1 MKHQDSEL
9 HARGQAQFTEDIP
22 LTADT
27 LHAFPLVSNIA
38 HGLIKSCDFSKAR
51 ALPGV
56 KAVITASDIN
66 GNNQIGNIEAD
77 EVLLVET
84 EVCYQGQPIALIV
97 AESAELAR
105 HACELCIVEY
115 ELLEAIFDARSANQ
129 LNQHIVPPRCFSL
142 GNIKTAWQR
151 CEYIVEGQAECGAQ
165 EHAYLE
171 TQIAIA
177 YPLENAQLK
186 IISAT
191 QSPGMVQRIIARV
204 LGCAMHLIEVDVLR
218 LGGAF
223 GGKEEQATQW
233 AVMAALAAQYTQHP
247 VKLQL
252 NREEDMRLTGKRHPY
267 SADFKIGLN
276 SKGNI
281 LAYQVQFYQ
290 NAGAFADLS
299 PAILERTLFHAGNAY
314 FIANVQATAVSCRT
328 NLPPNTAFRGFG
340 APQAMFVLEAAI
352 FKAAQVMGIDASTIQ
367 SMNLLQDGD
376 HFPYGMTVNDNTLK
390 ACNDLL
396 KQEFSVPQRQQEIA
410 QFNAIHTLQKKA
422 LALMPITFGIA
433 FTATFLNQAD
443 ALVHIY
449 ADGSVSIS
457 TGAVEMGQ
465 GVKVKLQQVAA
476 QTLGIKSERIKINS
490 TNTSR
495 IANMS
500 PTAASTGADLNGHA
514 TRLACE
520 QILKR
525 LKQQAADYFK
535 IKNLDKIQIQNECIV
550 LAGKKTALTW
560 CQLVTQAYLA
570 RCGLSAQA
578 HYATPNLSFDRS
590 TETGSP
596 FAYHVYGYA
605 AIEVTVDCLRGRYQ
619 VDSVKLVHD
628 AGKSQA
634 TDIDLGQV
642 EGAVVQG
649 IGWMTMEEI
658 VYDQQGRLLSNNLTN
673 YKIPDIYSAPELQ
686 VKFLPNSIN
695 SAGILNSKAVGEPP
709 FMYGIAV
716 YFALQ
721 KAIQAFNPD
730 YQVKFSAPMTPE
742 KVLLALYSKHKAI
755 PPLSVENI

>member
-9 HARGQAQFTEDIP
+9 HARGQAQFTDDIP

-27 LHAFPLVSNIA
+27 LHAFPLVSTIA
-38 HGLIKSCDFSKAR
+38 HGLIKSCNFSKAL

-56 KAVITASDIN
+56 KAVLTASDIN
-66 GNNQIGNIEAD
+66 GKNQIGNIEAD
-77 EVLLVET
+77 EVLLAET

-97 AESAELAR
+97 AESAELVR
-105 HACELCIVEY
+105 QACELCEVDY
-115 ELLEAIFDARSANQ
+115 EKLEAVFDARIANQ
-129 LNQHIVPPRCFSL
+129 FNQHIGSPRCFSM
-142 GNIKTAWQR
+142 GNIETAWQQ
-151 CEYIVEGQAECGAQ
+151 CEHIAEGQADCGAQ

-191 QSPGMVQRIIARV
+191 QSPGMVQRITARV

-247 VKLQL
+247 VKLKL
-252 NREEDMRLTGKRHPY
+252 SREEDMRLTGKRHPY
-267 SADFKIGLN
+267 SADFKIGLD
-276 SKGNI
+276 SKGKI

-314 FIANVQATAVSCRT
+314 FIPNVQATAVSCRT

-352 FKAAQVMGIDASTIQ
+352 FKAAQQMGVDAPIIQ
-367 SMNLLQDGD
+367 YRNLLQNGD
-376 HFPYGMTVNDNTLK
+376 HFPYGMTAKNSTLT
-390 ACNDLL
+390 ACNALL
-396 KQEFSVPQRQQEIA
+396 EQAFLVSQRQQEINA
-410 QFNAIHTLQKKA
+410 FNAAHPLLKKA
-422 LALMPITFGIA
+422 LAQMPIAFGIA
-433 FTATFLNQAD
+433 FTAMLLNQAD
-443 ALVHIY
+443 ALVHVY

-465 GVKVKLQQVAA
+465 GVKAKLQRVAA
-476 QTLGIKSERIKINS
+476 QTLGIGLERIKIDS

-500 PTAASTGADLNGHA
+500 PTAASTGADLNGQA
-514 TRLACE
+514 TRQACE
-520 QILKR
+520 QVLKR
-525 LKQQAADYFK
+525 LKQLAANYLKTND
-535 IKNLDKIQIQNECIV
+535 LDSLKIQNERV
-550 LAGKKTALTW
+550 FLAGKETDLEW
-560 CQLVTQAYLA
+560 YQLITQAYMA
-570 RCGLSAQA
+570 CCSLSAQV
-578 HYATPNLSFDRS
+578 HYATPNLSFDRN
-590 TETGSP
+590 TETGRP
-596 FAYHVYGYA
+596 FAYHVYGA
-605 AIEVTVDCLRGRYQ
+605 ALLEVTVDCLRGRYQ
-619 VDSVKLVHD
+619 VNSVKVVHD
-628 AGKSQA
+628 AGKSLA
-634 TDIDLGQV
+634 SDIDLGQV

-658 VYDQQGRLLSNNLTN
+658 VYDQQGILLSSNLTN
-673 YKIPDIYSAPELQ
+673 YKIPDIYSTPDMQ
-686 VKFLPNSIN
+686 VKFLPNNIN
-695 SAGILNSKAVGEPP
+695 AAGLLNSKAVGEPP

-721 KAIQAFNPD
+721 KAIQAFNPG
-730 YQVKFSAPMTPE
+730 YQANFSAPMTAE
-742 KVLLALYSKHKAI
+742 KVLLALYSKNNVSA
-755 PPLSVENI
+755 LSSRE